1 MGGAGSRSPWLVG
14 LDLTLQH
21 SLCLV
26 GGQNQCEK
34 QVWVPLRSC
43 RTSCWRC
50 QGVLWS
56 PTGFLPPTIH
66 FGFCLW
72 LWVNRWGWVFP
83 WSIFNPRLN
92 LKRFQRSL
100 QTIVSVTSKQILPLP
115 PFVSPPLTPFIL
127 TQLEFEG
134 LLVTSASRNILGSS
148 LAPKQGSHPKSSCG
162 GPGPPSFTL
171 CVDSNIQE
179 GQTDPGCCCQERK
192 YLSFIP
198 HLCVDSCCLLGP
210 QGSM

>member
-1 MGGAGSRSPWLVG
+1 M
-14 LDLTLQH
+14 
-21 SLCLV
+21 
-26 GGQNQCEK
+26 
-34 QVWVPLRSC
+34 RSC

-56 PTGFLPPTIH
+56 PTGFLPPH
-66 FGFCLW
+66 RSLGFSLW

-83 WSIFNPRLN
+83 CSIFNPRLN

-115 PFVSPPLTPFIL
+115 PFVSPHLPLLSSHNLNLRVCWLPLHPETFWVHPQLQNRAPTPNPPA
-127 TQLEFEG
+127 G
-134 LLVTSASRNILGSS
+134 A
-148 LAPKQGSHPKSSCG
+148 
-162 GPGPPSFTL
+162 PGPPSFSV
-171 CVDSNIQE
+171 CVHPNIQE

-198 HLCVDSCCLLGP
+198 HLCVDSPAAFWGLRVRCRGVFSSCFSTQPHLSETFSRKLP
-210 QGSM
+210 IS

>member
-1 MGGAGSRSPWLVG
+1 MGAFEKLQDELLALSGRALVAHWFPSLHHSFWILFVALGKQMG
-14 LDLTLQH
+14 L
-21 SLCLV
+21 
-26 GGQNQCEK
+26 
-34 QVWVPLRSC
+34 
-43 RTSCWRC
+43 
-50 QGVLWS
+50 
-56 PTGFLPPTIH
+56 GFP
-66 FGFCLW
+66 
-72 LWVNRWGWVFP
+72 R
-83 WSIFNPRLN
+83 SIFNPRLN

-171 CVDSNIQE
+171 CVHPNIQE

-210 QGSM
+210 QGLM